1 MGESTFN
8 DQGEQQR
15 EVMSVR
21 DISDYLG
28 VSESKIR
35 QLIRRN
41 AIPYV
46 KLDGQYKFFLPTV
59 QEWLWSITVIPKQ
72 DSKDSQPALALA
84 NDIWNKTAGE

>member
-8 DQGEQQR
+8 NQR
-15 EVMSVR
+15 DVLSVR
-21 DISDYLG
+21 DLADYLG
-28 VSESKIR
+28 LSESKVR

-59 QEWLWSITVIPKQ
+59 QEWLRSITVIPKLGSS
-72 DSKDSQPALALA
+72 DSKPALALA
-84 NDIWNKTAGE
+84 NDIWNKTAGA